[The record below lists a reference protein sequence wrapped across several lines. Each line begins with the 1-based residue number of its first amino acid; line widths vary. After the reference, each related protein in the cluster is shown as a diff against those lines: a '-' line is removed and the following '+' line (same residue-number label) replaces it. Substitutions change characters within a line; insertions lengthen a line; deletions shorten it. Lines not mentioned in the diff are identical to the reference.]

1 MGRTCA
7 RKKLDSIPEWLKVLP
22 ADAKLSREEL
32 ARALGYCSSKSF
44 EVSYYRGLWPE
55 VLSIEVQRQIG
66 NVIFGRV
73 CTSRALYL
81 VRDVRNL
88 IRKIIKE
95 NKDAKCAD

>member
-7 RKKLDSIPEWLKVLP
+7 RKKLSSMPEWLKVLP

-44 EVSYYRGLWPE
+44 VVSYYRGLWPE
-55 VLSIEVQRQIG
+55 VLGIEVQRQIG

-73 CTSRALYL
+73 CTSRALYC

-88 IRKIIKE
+88 IRKVIKE
-95 NKDAKCAD
+95 NKSVSES